1 MREATIADR
10 GSWRLRLPDEEDA
23 HAKVREALEQTILHL
38 EQPILMLV
46 LCLLSI
52 IEQLCGCELVLTTQ
66 AACARALVRLE
77 LMVRVALVGAL
88 LLAAVDEKILD
99 HLNALVIVGLRSRSE
114 ALSGY

>member
-1 MREATIADR
+1 
-10 GSWRLRLPDEEDA
+10 
-23 HAKVREALEQTILHL
+23 
-38 EQPILMLV
+38 MLV

-88 LLAAVDEKILD
+88 LLAAVDEKIL
-99 HLNALVIVGLRSRSE
+99 HHINALVIVGLRSRSE